1 MKGVGNYEAVVQWRE
16 RGEALLQSVR
26 GRSKRGAQLAEQIV
40 ERLVSQENDIEA
52 FLALLVQ
59 ERERK
64 RSSEGGTTGVLRTEH
79 ARRRTERLRDYAV
92 SIRLREVAFEKKLNG
107 EHQKVARLEV
117 EPIQAAARCRELSA
131 AMPMRW
137 RISTCGGCG

>member
-1 MKGVGNYEAVVQWRE
+1 MKGVSNYEAVVQWRE

-59 ERERK
+59 ERERN
-64 RSSEGGTTGVLRTEH
+64 EVLR
-79 ARRRTERLRDYAV
+79 AGQPGFSERNTQDGELELLRDYAV
-92 SIRLREVAFEKKLNG
+92 SIRLREVALEKKLNG

>member
-1 MKGVGNYEAVVQWRE
+1 MKGVSNYEAVVQWRE

-26 GRSKRGAQLAEQIV
+26 GRSKRGAQLADQIV

-64 RSSEGGTTGVLRTEH
+64 RRSEGGTAGVLRTEH
-79 ARRRTERLRDYAV
+79 ARRRT
-92 SIRLREVAFEKKLNG
+92 G
-107 EHQKVARLEV
+107 
-117 EPIQAAARCRELSA
+117 AAARLRRFHPPA
-131 AMPMRW
+131 RGRA
-137 RISTCGGCG
+137 